1 MSGNNDKPYRYF
13 KYEIPEPG
21 EEVVVSGISGRYPES
36 NSVEELK
43 EKIFNYE
50 DCITDDD
57 RRWSLDHPE
66 IPKRHGKIN
75 NIEKFDADFFNI
87 GFKQAHTMDPMC
99 RILLEHAYEAIVDAG
114 VNPKDLRGKRVSVIV
129 GSCFSESEK
138 TWFYEKMKVGG
149 YGIMGCSRSM
159 LANRISQW
167 LGVTGLSYT
176 VDTACSSSI
185 YAMEH
190 AYKSIRYG
198 QSDYAIVG
206 GSNLCLHPFVSLQ
219 FSRLGVLSRDG
230 ICKSFDKD
238 ANGYTR
244 SETVAVVF
252 LQKARD
258 AKRIYATFSHAKTNC
273 DGYKEEGITFPSSE
287 RQSVL
292 LEEFYEECGI
302 PPENVHYIEA
312 HGTGTRVGDP
322 EELNAI
328 DKVMCKNRT
337 TPLIV
342 GSIKANVGHTE
353 PASGIVSLTK
363 AIITL
368 ETGLI
373 PPNIHFKNPRDDVDC
388 FKENRIKVITEPT
401 PLEGTY
407 IGINSF
413 GFGGANGHVLVQ
425 SHPKTKPKKLPYDD
439 LPRLVVVSGRTEEAV
454 ESLLNRA
461 DKPPINVELVRL
473 FHDIHRDEIS
483 GHDYRGY
490 TVASRKTT
498 NNNIREIGKCPNV
511 KSPICFVFSGL
522 GSEWPGMGQALMR
535 FSVFAKAIE
544 KCDVVLKPRKLN
556 IYDILSKKDNNIFDN
571 VLHSSIGIVAV
582 QIGLVDLLTT
592 VGVKP
597 DYIIGHSIGEL
608 GCAYADRT
616 LTLEEVMLAAYSRG
630 VAPIQTKV
638 PSGSMAV
645 VDIGYKNVKQLCPA
659 DIDVVAH
666 NGPDSCI
673 VSGPTESI
681 KALIKNLKANKIS
694 VQEVSCGNVP
704 YHSRYI
710 ASAGPKLISYFK
722 EIITKPKP
730 RSEKWL
736 STSVPRNEWSTSA
749 AKFSSAEYHANS
761 LLKPV
766 LFEETLALIPDNA
779 VTIEIAPHATLTTIL
794 NKSLNSTI
802 TNIGLC
808 QKDHTD
814 NAEVFLQGLG
824 KLYNNGHQL
833 DLAVLYPPI
842 EFPVS
847 RGTPMISPSI
857 RWDHKK
863 DWYVTSFK
871 VQEKIVSGER
881 AIDVTIIDEDFEF
894 ITGHNIDGRN
904 LFPAT
909 GYLGLVWETIGM
921 MVGQL
926 YTEVSVVFRD
936 VKFIRATTI
945 PKEGRVEMT
954 VMIQKGSGNF
964 EVIEGNTAVVSGNIR
979 IADDITKEKVPEYA
993 RKDDVEREEILKTK
1007 DIYKELRLRGYQYSG
1022 LFKSFVSASI
1032 DGRRGHIE
1040 WKQNWVAF
1048 MDNLLQLK
1056 ILTFDTRGLFVPT
1069 GIKKLVIDTKYHQQ
1083 YIRALPLEEQYIPV
1097 QYCENLDVV
1106 IGGGIE
1112 VHNILANAIARKRP
1126 AGDPVIEEYRFVAH
1140 RDKEVMSLRDI
1151 LTFSLHICLENI
1163 LNLSVKTNE
1172 LIDENDNVSG
1182 ENLASP
1188 LISDILGN
1196 LPLIQAN
1203 INVFALT
1210 QKYTENEIP
1219 ENITISEPK
1228 KLQLDDSALL
1238 SIGCNLLSSDNTDKL
1253 QQLIKATK
1261 PQGFILS
1268 RENINTQLN
1277 SSILKELQLGVVA
1290 EKRTSDEYFV
1300 LLRKLDKNKVKL
1312 LVFHVDSNE
1321 FNWLEKVK
1329 NDVDKEI
1336 EDCNSNFRV
1345 ILVEQG
1351 KFESGLMGFINCLIK
1366 EPGCE
1371 MYRAVLIQDTK
1382 APKFSLD
1389 LPLYSEQIE
1398 LNLTINVLRS
1408 GEVWGSYRHFLLPPI
1423 ENQISFHGLISQQV
1437 RGDLNSICWV
1447 KGTHKPIDEENLIKI
1462 HYSSLN
1468 FKDVMLATGKLAA
1481 EVITDD
1487 RKLLDYL
1494 LGFEYSGI
1502 TAKGERVMG
1511 YSFNGCLSNYT
1522 RYEEYSSWKI
1532 PEDWSL
1538 EEAASVPCVYATCIT
1553 AFYLSGNIQKGQSIL
1568 IHAGTGGI
1576 GQAAINLAL
1585 HQGLEVFTTVG
1596 TPEKR
1601 EFIKKMFPSID
1612 DNHIGNSRDTSF
1624 EQMILRETN
1633 GRGVDYVLNSLAEE
1647 KLKASLRCVAY
1658 GGIFL
1663 EIGKFDI
1670 ASNNTINADL
1680 FQNNISFHA
1689 VMLDKIIVSNNYK
1702 LKKEIRDK
1710 LYELIACGAV
1720 KPINRQIFQKDQVEE
1735 ALRFMA
1741 AGKHMGKILIQIRKD
1756 NDPPNMTMTTVPT
1769 YLCDPDK
1776 SYVII
1781 GGLGGFGLE
1790 LIDWLILRNAK
1801 NVVITSRNGIKNGY
1815 QRLRVKLWESYGVKV
1830 KILVNLDAGKREDC
1844 ELILKTAIDLGPVD
1858 GIFNLAASLRDGIF
1872 KNQTIESFE
1881 ESFKG
1886 KAWPTKCLDEVSRK
1900 LCPDLQHFVV
1910 FSSVSCGRG
1919 NAGQTN
1925 YGMANSVMER
1935 ICEKRVAEGLPGLAI
1950 QWGAIGDVGLVAD
1963 LQEDDKEMVIGG
1975 TLQQKISSCLKELN
1989 GFLLQ
1994 KKPVVASMVVAE
2006 KRAGFYGTNNCVD
2019 CVLGIMGIK
2028 DLKTVSQQ
2036 TSLAELGMDSMMAVE
2051 IKQTLEREFE
2061 IFLTAQDIRNLN
2073 FAKLIEM
2080 NDVNESKSNNNQNS
2094 SQEESVTKMVMQ
2106 LFGETLSKD
2115 IIMPLKTNP
2124 EEGRKEIFF
2133 IPGIE
2138 GYGVVFKNLESKIK
2152 SPATCFQIA
2161 SRYELKSFEDMA
2173 NFILPHLLKKLDT
2186 RKDFT
2191 LVGYSYGTIISIEIA
2206 RQLER
2211 KGYNVKLILID
2222 GSPLHMKEMMNYLN
2236 PSSVKEMEKNILFNI
2251 ADSIDPI
2258 FCEQLMNKLDNSDT
2272 WEEKVK
2278 LFIEIL
2284 PREYKKL
2291 MSDQEC
2297 KDSLNSYYIRMKA
2310 LASYNVDLLSFLKAP
2325 IKLCKPTLASV
2336 QNINHEYGLQNVTQ
2350 NKIEVYTIEGNHI
2363 TILGNEKLAKIIN
2376 DELIEEDLETPKS
2389 NSN

>member
-1 MSGNNDKPYRYF
+1 M
-13 KYEIPEPG
+13 
-21 EEVVVSGISGRYPES
+21 
-36 NSVEELK
+36 K
-43 EKIFNYE
+43 ENIFNRR

-66 IPKRHGKIN
+66 IPKRHGKIY
-75 NIEKFDADFFNI
+75 NIEKFDASFFNI
-87 GFKQAHTMDPMC
+87 DYKQAHTMDPMC
-99 RILLEHAYEAIVDAG
+99 RMLLEHAYEAIVDAG
-114 VNPKDLRGKRVSVIV
+114 INPKELRGKRVSVII

-138 TWFYEKMKVGG
+138 TWFYEKMKVNG

-230 ICKSFDKD
+230 VCKCFDRD

-244 SETVAVVF
+244 SETVAVAF
-252 LQKARD
+252 LQKAQN

-287 RQSVL
+287 RQSIL
-292 LEEFYEECGI
+292 LQEFYEECGI
-302 PPENVHYIEA
+302 PPEDVHYIEA

-328 DKVMCKNRT
+328 DKVMCKNRK
-337 TPLIV
+337 TPLKV

-368 ETGLI
+368 ETGI
-373 PPNIHFKNPRDDVDC
+373 IAPNIYFTNPRDDVDC
-388 FKENRIKVITEPT
+388 FKENRITVVTEPT

-413 GFGGANGHVLVQ
+413 GFGGANGHVLLQ
-425 SHPKTKPKKLPYDD
+425 SHPKTKVKKLPNDD
-439 LPRLVVVSGRTEEAV
+439 LPRLVAISGRTEEAV
-454 ESLLNRA
+454 GSLFNGIE
-461 DKPPINVELVRL
+461 KPPVNVELIRL
-473 FHDIHRDEIS
+473 LHDIHREEIS
-483 GHDYRGY
+483 GHMYRGY
-490 TVASRKTT
+490 MIANLKTT
-498 NNNIREIGKCPNV
+498 NKNIREIEKYTDI
-511 KSPICFVFSGL
+511 KRPICYVFSGL

-535 FSVFAKAIE
+535 FTVFAKAIE
-544 KCDVVLKPRKLN
+544 KCDAVLKPRKLN
-556 IYDILSKKDNNIFDN
+556 IYDILSKKDNSIFDN
-571 VLHSSIGIVAV
+571 VLHSSVGIAAV

-592 VGVKP
+592 VGVTP

-608 GCAYADRT
+608 ACAYADKS
-616 LTLEEVMLAAYSRG
+616 LTVEEVILAAYSRG
-630 VAPIQTKV
+630 VAPIQSKI
-638 PSGSMAV
+638 PSGSMAMV
-645 VDIGYKNVKQLCPA
+645 EIGYKNVKQLCPA
-659 DIDVVAH
+659 DVDVAAY
-666 NGPDSCI
+666 NGPDSFI

-681 KALIKNLKANKIS
+681 KAFVKNLKANKIS
-694 VQEVSCGNVP
+694 VKEVPCGNVP

-710 ASAGPKLISYFK
+710 APAGPKLLSYLK
-722 EIITKPKP
+722 EVIPVAKP

-749 AKFSSAEYHANS
+749 ARLSSAEYHTNS

-766 LFEETLALIPDNA
+766 FFEETLALIPDNA
-779 VTIEIAPHATLTTIL
+779 ITIEIAPHATLSTIL
-794 NKSLNSTI
+794 NKSLNSTV
-802 TNIGLC
+802 TNIGLI

-814 NAEVFLQGLG
+814 NAVVFLQGLG
-824 KLYNNGHQL
+824 KLYNVGQQL
-833 DLAVLYPPI
+833 DLAKLYPPI

-847 RGTPMISPSI
+847 RGTPMISPWV
-857 RWDHKK
+857 RWDHSSN
-863 DWYVTSFK
+863 WYVTSFK
-871 VQEKIVSGER
+871 IQERIVSGER
-881 AIDVTIIDEDFEF
+881 TVDITVIDEDFEY

-909 GYLGLVWETIGM
+909 GYLGLVWETLGM
-921 MVGQL
+921 MIGQL
-926 YTEVSVVFRD
+926 YTEVSVVFTN
-936 VKFIRATTI
+936 VKFMRATTI

-954 VMIQKGSGNF
+954 VMIQKGTGNF
-964 EVIEGNTAVVSGNIR
+964 EVIEGNTAIVSGNIR
-979 IADDITKEKVPEYA
+979 VSNDITKEKIPDYA
-993 RKDDVEREEILKTK
+993 RKNDIESEELLTTK
-1007 DIYKELRLRGYQYSG
+1007 DIYKELRLRGYQYTG
-1022 LFKSFVSASI
+1022 YFRSFVSASL
-1032 DGRRGHIE
+1032 DGLRGHIE
-1040 WKQNWVAF
+1040 WKKNWVAF

-1069 GIKKLVIDTKYHQQ
+1069 GIRKMIIDTKYHQQ
-1083 YIRALPLEEQYIPV
+1083 FIRSLPLEKQYIPV
-1097 QYCENLDVV
+1097 QYCKNLDVV

-1112 VHNILANAIARKRP
+1112 IHNILANAISRKKP
-1126 AGDPVIEEYRFVAH
+1126 IGDPVIEEHRFVAH
-1140 RDKEVMSLRDI
+1140 RDNEVMTFRDV
-1151 LTFSLHICLENI
+1151 LTFSLHICLENVP
-1163 LNLSVKTNE
+1163 NLMVKTIE
-1172 LIDENDNVSG
+1172 LIDENDNIS
-1182 ENLASP
+1182 EEKLASP

-1203 INVFALT
+1203 VNIFAPT
-1210 QKYTENEIP
+1210 QKFTEEEIP
-1219 ENITISEPK
+1219 ENITVLELK

-1238 SIGCNLLSSDNTDKL
+1238 AIGCNLLSAENNDKL
-1253 QQLIKATK
+1253 KQLIKATK
-1261 PQGFILS
+1261 SEGFILS
-1268 RENINTQLN
+1268 RENINAPLN
-1277 SSILKELQLGVVA
+1277 LSILKELQLGLIA
-1290 EKRTSDEYFV
+1290 EKRTSDESYV
-1300 LLRKLDKNKVKL
+1300 LLRKLNNENVNI

-1329 NDVDKEI
+1329 TTVDKEI
-1336 EDCNSNFRV
+1336 EGNNKEFKV
-1345 ILVEQG
+1345 ILVEEG
-1351 KFESGLMGFINCLIK
+1351 NFESGLLGFINCLQK
-1366 EPGCE
+1366 EPGCDI
-1371 MYRAVLIQDTK
+1371 YRAVLIQDSK

-1389 LPLYSEQIE
+1389 LPLYSEQID
-1398 LNLTINVLRS
+1398 LNLTVNVLRS
-1408 GEVWGSYRHFLLPPI
+1408 GNVWGSYRHFLLPPL
-1423 ENQISFHGLISQQV
+1423 ENEPSFHGVISQLV
-1437 RGDLNSICWV
+1437 RGDLSSLCWV
-1447 KGTHKPIDEENLIKI
+1447 RGLFMPNDKELTKI
-1462 HYSSLN
+1462 HYASVN

-1502 TAKGERVMG
+1502 NWKGERIMG
-1511 YSFNGCLSNYT
+1511 YAFSRCLSNYIDT
-1522 RYEEYSSWKI
+1522 KPYSSWLI
-1532 PEDWSL
+1532 PKQWSL
-1538 EEAASVPCVYATCIT
+1538 EEAATIPCVYSTCIT
-1553 AFYLSGNIQKGQSIL
+1553 AFYLCANIQKGETIL

-1585 HQGLEVFTTVG
+1585 YEGLEIFVTVG

-1601 EFIKKMFPSID
+1601 AFIRKVFPSID

-1624 EQMILRETN
+1624 EQMVLRETN

-1647 KLKASLRCVAY
+1647 KLQASLRCLSE
-1658 GGIFL
+1658 GGQFL

-1670 ASNNTINADL
+1670 ASNNTIDADL
-1680 FQNNISFHA
+1680 FKKNINFHA
-1689 VMLDKIIVSNNYK
+1689 VMLDKIIGSDDLV
-1702 LKKEIRDK
+1702 LKKEIFDK
-1710 LYELIACGAV
+1710 VGELIEKGAV
-1720 KPINRQIFQKDQVEE
+1720 KPISRQIFQKEQVEE
-1735 ALRFMA
+1735 AIRFMA
-1741 AGKHMGKILIQIRKD
+1741 SGKHIGKVVIQIRKES
-1756 NDPPNMTMTTVPT
+1756 DPPDMTINTVPT
-1769 YLCDPDK
+1769 YICFPDK
-1776 SYVII
+1776 SYII
-1781 GGLGGFGLE
+1781 VGGLGGFGLE

-1801 NVVITSRNGIKNGY
+1801 NVVITSRNGLKNGY
-1815 QRLRVKLWESYGVKV
+1815 QRFRIKIWESYGVNI
-1830 KILVNLDAGKREDC
+1830 KILVNLDASKREDC

-1858 GIFNLAASLRDGIF
+1858 GIFNLAVSLKDSIF
-1872 KNQTIESFE
+1872 KNQTVESFE

-1886 KAWPTKCLDEVSRK
+1886 KAWPTKHLDEISRK
-1900 LCPDLQHFVV
+1900 LCPNLRHFVV

-1935 ICEKRVAEGLPGLAI
+1935 ICEKRVEEGLPGLAI

-1963 LQEDDKEMVIGG
+1963 MQDNDKEMIIGG

-2006 KRAGFYGTNNCVD
+2006 KRLGSSGINNCVD
-2019 CVLGIMGIK
+2019 CVLNIMGIK

-2080 NDVNESKSNNNQNS
+2080 NNTDEDDNNKDKKKPKEMLS
-2094 SQEESVTKMVMQ
+2094 ITKMLMQ
-2106 LFGETLSKD
+2106 LFGETLNND
-2115 IIMPLKTNP
+2115 LIMPLKTNP

-2138 GYGVVFKNLESKIK
+2138 GYGAVFKNLESKIK
-2152 SPATCFQIA
+2152 SPAISFQLG
-2161 SRYELKSFEDMA
+2161 SHYELTTIFDMA
-2173 NFILPHLLKKLDT
+2173 DFILPHMLERLNN
-2186 RKDFT
+2186 RRDFT
-2191 LVGYSYGTIISIEIA
+2191 IVAYSFGTLVSIELA
-2206 RQLER
+2206 RQLEFR
-2211 KGYNVKLILID
+2211 GFNGKLILID
-2222 GSPLHMKEMMNYLN
+2222 GSPIHMKGMTNHVY
-2236 PSSVKEMEKNILFNI
+2236 SSSIKDLERNILASILDSVDPNI
-2251 ADSIDPI
+2251 TEMII
-2258 FCEQLMNKLDNSDT
+2258 NKIENVNT
-2272 WEEKVK
+2272 WEEKVT
-2278 LFIEIL
+2278 LLVDSI
-2284 PREYKKL
+2284 PREYKKFYT
-2291 MSDQEC
+2291 DQES
-2297 KDSLNSYYIRMKA
+2297 KAALNSYYTRIKA
-2310 LASYNVDLLSFLKAP
+2310 VINYNIESSPFLKVP
-2325 IKLCKPTLASV
+2325 IILCKPSNASV
-2336 QNINHEYGLQNVTQ
+2336 PNLPHEYGLDCVTE
-2350 NKIEVYTIEGNHI
+2350 NKVEVYTFQGNHV
-2363 TILGNEKLAKIIN
+2363 TMLEDDKLAKIIN
-2376 DELIEEDLETPKS
+2376 GEIIEEDLKTPKS